1 MTRRQRAA
9 RRTTPMRGQTPST
22 PPWTRRLTQRSTPT
36 PAPTPTPLPASRPTH
51 TVARRR
57 QRQLRPPSP
66 PPPGAAP
73 AVPPPSSLRARIQ
86 SLLHTAATAGPRPL
100 AAGATRLPPLPVA
113 HVYRRGHGSAP
124 ALACRLP
131 NVCLDAAGT
140 LSLPPRLGSGFSALQ
155 MECTLPLRTV
165 VAAAEPPPGLP
176 YYDVDLVGAAAARYH
191 MPHFWS
197 DFAPAIEAYGVLLAT
212 NRSRLRVS
220 CVGEGACDEKAPPGH
235 HLVPAVLLHD
245 RLREEAPGGWVKTV
259 LGMLP
264 PKKKA
269 AGGAVGGPA
278 LLYVGDVFPGGVGGA
293 CFRSLTVPRRQYGGG
308 ADGVAAAAHR
318 EHVLFS
324 LNGLAREFPPQPP
337 AGGCTLNVTV
347 INRPIGKGRAAFN
360 RRHIKNAADV
370 ARRLVAAAPTTA
382 LPAGVKSLA
391 VHTRVVEFV
400 DLPVAEQ
407 VATMQSSH
415 VVVSLH
421 GAEMTNALF
430 LRRGAVIAEVMPA
443 FYEADIFPRQA
454 DPYGVVILQVA
465 AKPDGASHT
474 ACVTHFNPPGGPHAR
489 AAAAVVTTFGRYAA
503 NAALPAGRRQAL
515 QGMNKG
521 PLSGVPHMRMCL
533 REQVLEV
540 DAVRLA
546 RDLLAEAVGLCGGSA
561 AAAAAKEAA
570 WAAAAAAGTRG
581 KGT

>member
-1 MTRRQRAA
+1 
-9 RRTTPMRGQTPST
+9 
-22 PPWTRRLTQRSTPT
+22 
-36 PAPTPTPLPASRPTH
+36 
-51 TVARRR
+51 
-57 QRQLRPPSP
+57 
-66 PPPGAAP
+66 
-73 AVPPPSSLRARIQ
+73 
-86 SLLHTAATAGPRPL
+86 
-100 AAGATRLPPLPVA
+100 
-113 HVYRRGHGSAP
+113 
-124 ALACRLP
+124 
-131 NVCLDAAGT
+131 
-140 LSLPPRLGSGFSALQ
+140 

-278 LLYVGDVFPGGVGGA
+278 LLYVGDVFPGG
-293 CFRSLTVPRRQYGGG
+293 
-308 ADGVAAAAHR
+308 
-318 EHVLFS
+318 
-324 LNGLAREFPPQPP
+324 
-337 AGGCTLNVTV
+337 
-347 INRPIGKGRAAFN
+347 
-360 RRHIKNAADV
+360 
-370 ARRLVAAAPTTA
+370 
-382 LPAGVKSLA
+382 
-391 VHTRVVEFV
+391 FV

-546 RDLLAEAVGLCGGSA
+546 RDLLAEAVGLCSA
-561 AAAAAKEAA
+561 SGAARGRVG
-570 WAAAAAAGTRG
+570 AAGPRVQEP
-581 KGT
+581 GTTTGLAACWDGDRQAGSTSGQ